1 MTDEILEKASKI
13 KSDIATLDKIIFP
26 AGISDELL
34 GELKEWVNKQK
45 KRLEKEFKR
54 LDDIDEFIGYCY
66 VNGIDFLYMNKGEEN
81 GKWFCDKIR
90 NEFDEY
96 EREANKGMEIPDKEP
111 EMTKEE
117 MKTYLMSTGLYEN
130 TDTDMF
136 YEDRMMDTDKTI
148 PIKNLVERVVSV
160 DKEFGNKPW
169 NIRQILTNIDMIV
182 PLEDR
187 K

>member
-13 KSDIATLDKIIFP
+13 KSDIAALDKIIFP

-34 GELKEWVNKQK
+34 CELKEWVDKQK
-45 KRLEKEFKR
+45 KRLETEFKR

-66 VNGIDFLYMNKGEEN
+66 VNGISFTYMSKGEQD
-81 GKWFCDKIR
+81 GTWFCNKVR
-90 NEFDEY
+90 KEFNEYQKEL
-96 EREANKGMEIPDKEP
+96 NKEIVIPDKES
-111 EMTKEE
+111 EMKKEE

-130 TDTDMF
+130 TGSDMY
-136 YEDRMMDTDKTI
+136 YEKKMMDADKTI
-148 PIKNLVERVVSV
+148 PISELVERFIGV
-160 DKEFGNKPW
+160 DKEFGNRPW